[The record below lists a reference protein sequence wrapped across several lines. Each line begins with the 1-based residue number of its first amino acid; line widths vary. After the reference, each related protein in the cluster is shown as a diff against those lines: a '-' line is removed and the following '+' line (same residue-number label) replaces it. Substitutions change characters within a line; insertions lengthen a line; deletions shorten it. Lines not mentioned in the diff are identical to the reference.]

1 MMFLQRLRMIPNPS
15 LLISRCNSFK
25 SKQKTK
31 AEGEAL
37 PDYLDNKIFASC
49 KTVETM
55 ADKEDI
61 DGFNAYLA
69 EFKKCVPVEKTAIDC
84 FAK

>member
-31 AEGEAL
+31 AEGEAFDPL
-37 PDYLDNKIFASC
+37 P
-49 KTVETM
+49 KTK
-55 ADKEDI
+55 DH
-61 DGFNAYLA
+61 G
-69 EFKKCVPVEKTAIDC
+69 
-84 FAK
+84 